1 MSSQNPTL
9 PQKTSTDKADIW
21 KMPVAV
27 RVNLHLV
34 YLHPFSASQY
44 KQEWEEEENPYLAGR
59 ARKNWY

>member
-9 PQKTSTDKADIW
+9 PQKTSTDKADIR

-34 YLHPFSASQY
+34 YLYPFSASQY

-59 ARKNWY
+59 ARKN